1 MCTAREWRGR
11 RTTGKRV
18 CLFLFF
24 MVVGDRGVGV
34 GRRGDVGGRGEGV
47 QVRIWEGE
55 LLKARVGRRAG
66 MWLRSCLFSC

>member
-1 MCTAREWRGR
+1 MCTAREWQGR

-24 MVVGDRGVGV
+24 IVVGSRGVGV

-47 QVRIWEGE
+47 QVRIWEEE

-66 MWLRSCLFSC
+66 MWLRS